1 MSEVALPRIPK
12 QIATQPASLF
22 SNSDAQSRT
31 DDVSQFLQKRLGRL
45 HAKLR
50 LGIEADHEAQIFG
63 QGINYFHIEN
73 LALSHFV
80 IRACLKLTG
89 LYRRGRRNAAQVEV
103 RHNYIISPQI
113 PKAFDGYTILQL
125 SDLHVDMMGQDAM
138 ARLTAIVKEMS
149 YDLCVLT
156 GDYRGQ
162 TFGSYQAT
170 LAGMSQICA
179 ELKRPVYGVLGN
191 HDTVYMLPGLEEMGI
206 RMLLNEYETINRGHQ
221 HLSLIH
227 I

>member
-1 MSEVALPRIPK
+1 VLSLQSPQFQIAERPQRRHASEMSEIALPRIPK

-22 SNSDAQSRT
+22 INSDAQSRT
-31 DDVSQFLQKRLGRL
+31 HDVSQFLQKRLGRL

-73 LALSHFV
+73 LKLSHLV

-89 LYRRGRRNAAQVEV
+89 LYRRGRRNAAHIEV

-113 PKAFDGYTILQL
+113 SKAFDGYTILQL
-125 SDLHVDMMGQDAM
+125 SDLHVDMSQDAM
-138 ARLTAIVKEMS
+138 TRLTAILKEMN

-162 TFGSYQAT
+162 TFGSYEAT

-179 ELKRPVYGVLGN
+179 APL
-191 HDTVYMLPGLEEMGI
+191 LPA
-206 RMLLNEYETINRGHQ
+206 Q
-221 HLSLIH
+221 C
-227 I
+227 